1 MKTAKKIALDLMVF
15 HAREIMKQLRNN
27 EMDTE
32 EVLAAIHTIKNS
44 QIMSHVRSPRFYL
57 AAASFYAKI
66 GFDHDLEEW
75 VNLFF
80 ANARGS
86 PTRLHST
93 KEFSSLLN
101 SLCLTGRYEFA
112 HRLVVKTSEIDPE
125 FLGEVS
131 NLGAVICA
139 ARLNPSPDIVPI
151 VAFLFDFLGAHLGKR
166 FAMNRSDLDSIEDLF
181 EKTQS
186 AHLAEVLIAWH
197 FKFSPSVLAKAQR
210 FSNHADFIMNELR
223 RSIREMVFVKDVVL
237 VCSRIQDL
245 KLELTSTDYYYLLKF
260 VKNNDEKL
268 QEVQALF
275 NFVYKSIL
283 DSSVIPSEEV
293 CNLLSDAMIR
303 FGKASEMGQVFA
315 NLFSRGLPY
324 STTIVNSIMKN
335 YAENQMPDQI
345 DFWLRFMDHV
355 GLEKNEETYN
365 ILISLHCTLNQLDKA
380 LTLLEK
386 VHRKY
391 NGLINTD
398 VLSAVVAKFLEGDA
412 FDEALELMN
421 SVADIDQETC
431 GMMFKYALLK
441 RSEEDAAHLLGLMR
455 SQDFRVDIDLI
466 VEAVFERYGS
476 KCDPIPLIVNLFD
489 KCGARVDPRALAL
502 AFAKKNH
509 VPALIQA
516 VNKVFSEN
524 LVVSET
530 WKTEVMYALVNAND
544 MELAMEVMTWNI
556 PFGQFAQT
564 SVVPKHAQ
572 MQ

>member
-1 MKTAKKIALDLMVF
+1 MGSVF
-15 HAREIMKQLRNN
+15 LRPLQQG
-27 EMDTE
+27 
-32 EVLAAIHTIKNS
+32 VFKH
-44 QIMSHVRSPRFYL
+44 
-57 AAASFYAKI
+57 
-66 GFDHDLEEW
+66 
-75 VNLFF
+75 
-80 ANARGS
+80 
-86 PTRLHST
+86 HST
-93 KEFSSLLN
+93 SF
-101 SLCLTGRYEFA
+101 
-112 HRLVVKTSEIDPE
+112 LVN
-125 FLGEVS
+125 VS
-131 NLGAVICA
+131 NGIHQLQCFI
-139 ARLNPSPDIVPI
+139 
-151 VAFLFDFLGAHLGKR
+151 KR
-166 FAMNRSDLDSIEDLF
+166 ITLKKLCDNC
-181 EKTQS
+181 TQ
-186 AHLAEVLIAWH
+186 HI
-197 FKFSPSVLAKAQR
+197 SV
-210 FSNHADFIMNELR
+210 D
-223 RSIREMVFVKDVVL
+223 
-237 VCSRIQDL
+237 
-245 KLELTSTDYYYLLKF
+245 
-260 VKNNDEKL
+260 
-268 QEVQALF
+268 
-275 NFVYKSIL
+275 KS
-283 DSSVIPSEEV
+283 
-293 CNLLSDAMIR
+293 
-303 FGKASEMGQVFA
+303 
-315 NLFSRGLPY
+315 
-324 STTIVNSIMKN
+324 
-335 YAENQMPDQI
+335 
-345 DFWLRFMDHV
+345 V